1 MCIINAGCVVVILFA
16 TLSVVGGLRCYVC
29 DSRSVIG
36 YYDAEKDCNTDRSL
50 QQCPDA
56 KHKACMIEAF
66 RHDAGSV
73 YHIVKRCLVECP
85 AFVNGSA
92 EHTRCC
98 AKDACNDVISID
110 VIDHRTASD
119 LVADVREHAPQQPAG
134 RPLPGAPPVLTDG
147 ASHRDDNVV
156 EVERADNDHF
166 QRRLPP
172 AQLWTLPP
180 PVPPLP
186 PPSSGSTP
194 RSTTERPD
202 QRLGPPTETT
212 ATPATPRRDRRPL
225 PGGSGGGGTQ
235 WWKSGLRSSST
246 SQRSTTSAAIIVF
259 TAVTV
264 AVRGLLPSASHF
276 HIDLYT

>member
-1 MCIINAGCVVVILFA
+1 MFITNAGCVTVILFA
-16 TLSVVGGLRCYVC
+16 TLSVAEGLRCYVC

-98 AKDACNDVISID
+98 AKEACNDVISID

-119 LVADVREHAPQQPAG
+119 LVADVREELPQQPPRQAV
-134 RPLPGAPPVLTDG
+134 PAAPPVLTDDS
-147 ASHRDDNVV
+147 AHHDDVL
-156 EVERADNDHF
+156 EGERVDSVDF
-166 QRRLPP
+166 QGRLPP
-172 AQLWTLPP
+172 ATDLWTLPP
-180 PVPPLP
+180 PLP
-186 PPSSGSTP
+186 PPPLAGLTP
-194 RSTTERPD
+194 RSTTDLPD
-202 QRLGPPTETT
+202 DRLLPPT
-212 ATPATPRRDRRPL
+212 ATPPTHRRDRRPL
-225 PGGSGGGGTQ
+225 PGGSGGTQ
-235 WWKSGLRSSST
+235 WWKGGLRSSST
-246 SQRSTTSAAIIVF
+246 SQRSTSAAIIVF

-264 AVRGLLPSASHF
+264 TVRGLLASAPDSCF
-276 HIDLYT
+276 DLHT

>member
-1 MCIINAGCVVVILFA
+1 MCIINAGCAVVILFA

-98 AKDACNDVISID
+98 AKEACNDVISID

-119 LVADVREHAPQQPAG
+119 LVADVREQPPQQPAR
-134 RPLPGAPPVLTDG
+134 RPLPAAPPALTDDS
-147 ASHRDDNVV
+147 SHRDDNVV
-156 EVERADNDHF
+156 EVERADNDDF

-172 AQLWTLPP
+172 AELWTVPP
-180 PVPPLP
+180 APPLP

-194 RSTTERPD
+194 RSTSERPD
-202 QRLGPPTETT
+202 ERLRPPTETT
-212 ATPATPRRDRRPL
+212 ATPPTPRRDRRPL
-225 PGGSGGGGTQ
+225 PGGSGGTQ
-235 WWKSGLRSSST
+235 WWKSGLRSSSA
-246 SQRSTTSAAIIVF
+246 SRRSTTSAAIIVF
-259 TAVTV
+259 TAVSV
-264 AVRGLLPSASHF
+264 ALRGLLSSASDF
-276 HIDLYT
+276 RIDLYT